1 MSGGKYGELFRSNA
15 AAAGAGERDG
25 GAPPPRPRGRR
36 NRKKTG
42 KRSDPD
48 YRQVTAYVRV
58 ETHELVRY
66 ALIGKTN
73 ERGKKLEFSELVDSL
88 LQDYAEREGW
98 SVEDLRDAR
107 G

>member
-15 AAAGAGERDG
+15 TSGGEGDG
-25 GAPPPRPRGRR
+25 GAPPSRPRGRR

-42 KRSDPD
+42 KRSDPE

-88 LQDYAEREGW
+88 LRNYAEQEGW
-98 SVEDLRDAR
+98 SLEDLRDAR